1 MPVFAANLTHR
12 GGAILAAAVALCLL
26 SSCVSDEGSKV
37 VARVDGQAVTL
48 AQVLARAKLD
58 RGPSLLMEMIDARL
72 IESAA
77 AEAGLEIGDEEL
89 EMRRQRAVAE
99 AGSEADFEATL
110 ALRGLSRPEFLEQLR
125 MDMLLDKLATGKM
138 VIADQEVADFY
149 REHLAEF
156 ARGEQVKSRMMLF
169 VTRADA
175 EAVRETLAAG
185 GDFAGLAGA
194 LSTDPGTKD
203 SGGEMGWFA
212 RGDYAA
218 AICDVAFALKPGQLS
233 QVFEAPDGWVI
244 LRVEERR
251 PAGHESLDAVREQLL
266 SRIRRLK
273 LDSSRR
279 EWVMDARRAAAI
291 QISDDDLRAQTLELL
306 EHAPVPQRVS
316 LFPIPVGQPAP

>member
-1 MPVFAANLTHR
+1 MPVFAANVTYR
-12 GGAILAAAVALCLL
+12 GGAILAAAVVLCLL
-26 SSCVSDEGSKV
+26 SSCVPDEGGKV
-37 VARVDGQAVTL
+37 VARVDGEAVTL
-48 AQVLARAKLD
+48 ADVLERAKLD
-58 RGPSLLMEMIDARL
+58 RGPSLLVEMIDARL
-72 IESAA
+72 IEAAA

-110 ALRGLSRPEFLEQLR
+110 ARRGVSRPEFLDQLR
-125 MDMLLDKLATGKM
+125 MDMLLDKLATGEM

-149 REHLAEF
+149 REHLEEF
-156 ARGEQVKSRMMLF
+156 AYGEQVKARMMLF
-169 VTRADA
+169 VTGTDA
-175 EAVRETLAAG
+175 EAVRETLLAG

-203 SGGEMGWFA
+203 SGGEMGWFE

-218 AICDVAFALKPGQLS
+218 AICDVAFALEVGGLS

-244 LRVEERR
+244 LEARERR
-251 PAGHESLDAVREQLL
+251 PAGHESLAGVREQLL
-266 SRIRRLK
+266 SRIRRAK

-279 EWVMDARRAAAI
+279 EWMMAARRSAAI
-291 QISDDDLRAQTLELL
+291 TISDDELREQTLELL

-316 LFPIPVGQPAP
+316 LFPIPVGQP

>member
-1 MPVFAANLTHR
+1 MFAANVTYR
-12 GGAILAAAVALCLL
+12 GGAILAVAAALCLL
-26 SSCVSDEGSKV
+26 SSCVSDEGGKV
-37 VARVDGQAVTL
+37 VARVNGQAVTL

-72 IESAA
+72 IEEAA

-99 AGSEADFEATL
+99 AGSEADFKATL
-110 ALRGLSRPEFLEQLR
+110 AQRGVSRPDFIEQLR
-125 MDMLLDKLATGKM
+125 MDMLLDKLATEEM

-149 REHLAEF
+149 REHLDEF
-156 ARGEQVKSRMMLF
+156 AYGEQVKARMMLF

-175 EAVRETLAAG
+175 DAVHETLVAG

-203 SGGEMGWFA
+203 NGGDMGWFQ

-218 AICDVAFALKPGQLS
+218 TICDVAFALDPGELS
-233 QVFEAPDGWVI
+233 QVFEAPDGWIV

-251 PAGHESLDAVREQLL
+251 PAGHRSLDEVREQLL

-273 LDSSRR
+273 LDSARR
-279 EWVMDARRAAAI
+279 EWMMEARRTAAVT
-291 QISDDDLRAQTLELL
+291 ISDDDLRGQTLELL
-306 EHAPVPQRVS
+306 KRAPVPQRVS
-316 LFPIPVGQPAP
+316 LFPVPVGQPAP